1 MINTVI
7 KKFINNLLS
16 FFNLQLNR
24 ITLSSNFTYYIVR
37 VLINFKIDYVLDIG
51 ANEGQF
57 AEQIRKYGFKKDIL
71 SYEPMKN
78 AYKKLSKKSENS
90 NNWKI
95 YNNGFGNKE
104 EQQTLN
110 ISKNS
115 VSSSILNLHKKS
127 LIYEPNSKY
136 ISKETINLITL
147 DRVLTENRFKK
158 KNIFVKI
165 DTQGYEKNIL
175 IGASKVLK
183 KIKGI
188 MLEVSV
194 VPIYKGEK
202 NFIEMIK
209 FMEKKGFYVWA
220 IERGFSN
227 KNTARVFQLDIIFIN
242 KNA

>member
-1 MINTVI
+1 MINNVL
-7 KKFINNLLS
+7 KKLINNLLG
-16 FFNLQLNR
+16 FFNLQLNK
-24 ITLSSNFTYYIVR
+24 ITLSNNFNYYIVR
-37 VLINFKIDYVLDIG
+37 VLTNLKIDYVLDIG

-57 AEQIRKYGFKKDIL
+57 AEEIRKYGFKKDIL
-71 SYEPMKN
+71 SYEPMTG
-78 AYKKLSKKSENS
+78 AYKKLSKRSESS

-95 YNNGFGNKE
+95 YNNGFGNKV
-104 EQQTLN
+104 EQKTLN

-115 VSSSILNLHKKS
+115 VSSSILNLNKKS
-127 LIYEPNSKY
+127 LIYEPKSRY
-136 ISKETINLITL
+136 IAKETINLNTL
-147 DRVLTENRFKK
+147 NKVLTQNKFKK

-175 IGASKVLK
+175 IGASKVFK

-194 VPIYKGEK
+194 VPIYKGERD
-202 NFIEMIK
+202 FIEMIK
-209 FMEKKGFYVWA
+209 FMKKKGFYIWA

-227 KNTARVFQLDIIFIN
+227 KNTGRVFQLDIIFIN